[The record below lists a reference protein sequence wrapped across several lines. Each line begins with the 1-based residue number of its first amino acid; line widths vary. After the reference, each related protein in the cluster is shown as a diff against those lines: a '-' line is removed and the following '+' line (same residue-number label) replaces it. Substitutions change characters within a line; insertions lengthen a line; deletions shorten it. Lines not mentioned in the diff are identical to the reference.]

1 MKVKEKIDTAG
12 MVLEVLASRL
22 QSERAYVDT
31 EYDGVLESKIK
42 YAIADA
48 LVDIGNTLQEI
59 LDSEYDYF
67 KSEYNDI

>member
-1 MKVKEKIDTAG
+1 MKVKERIDTAG

-22 QSERAYVDT
+22 QSEKAYIDT

-59 LDSEYDYF
+59 LDSDFDYF